1 VLGTSASST
10 GFATLMYY
18 VCLLTEVYVLVCST
32 GGLQIVLQLLATDG
46 CPQDVSCHLLMV
58 LSELAREP
66 SVK

>member
-1 VLGTSASST
+1 M
-10 GFATLMYY
+10 GFYLF
-18 VCLLTEVYVLVCST
+18 T
-32 GGLQIVLQLLATDG
+32 GGLQTILQLLATTG